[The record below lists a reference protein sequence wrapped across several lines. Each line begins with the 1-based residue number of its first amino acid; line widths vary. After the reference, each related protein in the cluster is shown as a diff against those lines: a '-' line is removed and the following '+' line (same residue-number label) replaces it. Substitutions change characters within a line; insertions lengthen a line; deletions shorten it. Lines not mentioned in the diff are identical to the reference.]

1 MGSGFK
7 MADPSPVRKE
17 RLLLLSTD
25 HLTEDTM
32 DWLAEKEQRGSHPLH
47 ARGDH
52 GYFIRVASSIWN
64 PPDLPGDFVA
74 MLQFAKD
81 RNVEW
86 ILLDQDEEHI
96 KGLPT
101 YGN

>member
-7 MADPSPVRKE
+7 LADPSPVRKE
-17 RLLLLSTD
+17 RILLLSTA
-25 HLTEDTM
+25 HLTKSTLE
-32 DWLAEKEQRGSHPLH
+32 WLADKEATGVYPLH
-47 ARGDH
+47 ERGAY
-52 GYFIRVASSIWN
+52 GYFVRAVSSIWN

-86 ILLDQDEEHI
+86 ILLDVDEDVI

-101 YGN
+101 YGE